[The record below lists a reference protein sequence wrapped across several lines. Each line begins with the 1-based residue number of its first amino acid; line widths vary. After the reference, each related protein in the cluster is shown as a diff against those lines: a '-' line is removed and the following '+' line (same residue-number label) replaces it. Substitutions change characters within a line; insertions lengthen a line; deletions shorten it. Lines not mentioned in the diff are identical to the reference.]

1 MPNEIKYES
10 MIYKVHM
17 VYKNAIYIYI
27 YFKVLCWWANVK
39 ENYQDVASSNLEAF
53 HQQNPNNNF

>member
-27 YFKVLCWWANVK
+27 YILKYYVGGQMWKKITKMLQA
-39 ENYQDVASSNLEAF
+39 QI
-53 HQQNPNNNF
+53 